1 MQVYLFYLNAVQ
13 DVFLGVP
20 FCGSEVINLTSIH
33 KDVGSILGFA
43 HWVKD
48 PALCCHELWCRLA
61 ATAPIQP
68 LAWELLYAAGVAQVT
83 VLQPLVR
90 PL

>member
-1 MQVYLFYLNAVQ
+1 MAQQVTN
-13 DVFLGVP
+13 P
-20 FCGSEVINLTSIH
+20 TSIH
-33 KDVGSILGFA
+33 EGAGSILGLTQ
-43 HWVKD
+43 WVKD
-48 PALCCHELWCRLA
+48 LALCCHELWCRLA